1 MLNHIK
7 LALPLLFFF
16 IFQDRVLLYST
27 VWTKISS
34 PLASVSQAVGTTGK
48 FYYTQRVSY
57 FYRPKPG
64 LIF

>member
-7 LALPLLFFF
+7 LAFPLLFF

-27 VWTKISS
+27 IWTKISS
-34 PLASVSQAVGTTGK
+34 PLASVSQTVGTTGK
-48 FYYTQRVSY
+48 FHYAQHASY
-57 FYRPKPG
+57 LYRLKPG

>member
-1 MLNHIK
+1 MLNNIK
-7 LALPLLFFF
+7 LALHLLFF

-48 FYYTQRVSY
+48 SHYAQRVSY
-57 FYRPKPG
+57 FYRLTPG